1 MAYTQETAET
11 LALQALGWLV
21 GQEDLLPVF
30 LGSSGLGERDLKA
43 RAGDADLLGAIL
55 DFLLMDDA
63 WVTQFCDS
71 CHIEYEAVMR
81 ARAALPGGE
90 QVHWT

>member
-1 MAYTQETAET
+1 MPPSAQSAET
-11 LALQALGWLV
+11 LAIHALTWLV

-30 LGSSGLGERDLKA
+30 MGSSGADARDLRE
-43 RAGDADLLGAIL
+43 RADDPEFLGSVL
-55 DFLLMDDA
+55 DFLLMDEA
-63 WVTQFCDS
+63 WLIAFCDA
-71 CHIEYEAVMR
+71 CEVPYDHPMQ